1 MDFPSG
7 VCFPGG
13 GLDLPFSLSFDLY
26 LSLSFSFVFSLS
38 LSLFLEKKAI
48 RCDAERLDLSESSS
62 FASIPFFAPVISF
75 FPECSL
81 SAYFVSLTSV
91 NRVCKGQKMEI
102 PVFEWIRSM
111 GRR

>member
-1 MDFPSG
+1 MDFPSD

-13 GLDLPFSLSFDLY
+13 GVDLPFSLSFDLD
-26 LSLSFSFVFSLS
+26 LSFSFVFSLS
-38 LSLFLEKKAI
+38 FSLFLEKKAI

-91 NRVCKGQKMEI
+91 NRVCKGRKKGI
-102 PVFEWIRSM
+102 SGVLVDKN
-111 GRR
+111 

>member
-48 RCDAERLDLSESSS
+48 RCDAERLDLSES